1 MVFAAEPISRRH
13 SSARGGETT
22 QRTLYVMRLLLTGS
36 MTERHTEVMSVAKVT
51 VSIDQSLLNRVD
63 RLVKSRVFPNRS
75 QVVQEA
81 VKEKIARIDRT
92 RLARE
97 CAKLEPTEEQSLADE
112 GLAGEAAQWAEY

>member
-1 MVFAAEPISRRH
+1 
-13 SSARGGETT
+13 
-22 QRTLYVMRLLLTGS
+22 
-36 MTERHTEVMSVAKVT
+36 MTERHTEAMSVAKVT

-81 VKEKIARIDRT
+81 VKEKIGRIDRT

-112 GLAGEAAQWAEY
+112 GLDGEAAQWAEY